1 MSDTKEKSG
10 ATTLLMVRASY
21 LKLAKPEAVKGEPD
35 GKKRYGMVCLIPKD
49 TAEGKAAY
57 AKSLAEIERIKKANP
72 TVKFKAKDICLQDG
86 DKAEDVPEEY
96 KGHWFF
102 SANRNEDQKRPQ
114 VLGKKKSAGVIDSD
128 HDQFP
133 YSGCWV
139 NVVVSFYKPKRFD
152 KVCASLEIVQFAKND
167 TPFAGTQASADDLPD
182 DEDDDDDNLDGEEE
196 EFPGLD

>member
-1 MSDTKEKSG
+1 MSDTKEKG
-10 ATTLLMVRASY
+10 GQVTLLGVRASY

-35 GKKRYGMVCLIPKD
+35 GKKRYGMVALIPKD
-49 TAEGKAAY
+49 TPEGKAAK
-57 AKSLAEIERIKKANP
+57 AKVDADIERIKKANL

-114 VLGKKKSAGVIDSD
+114 VLGKKKSAGVIDVG

-139 NVVVSFYKPKRFD
+139 NIVVGFYKPKRFD
-152 KVCASLEIVQFAKND
+152 KICASLEIVQFAKDD
-167 TPFAGTQASADDLPD
+167 TAFAGSTASADDLPD
-182 DEDDDDDNLDGEEE
+182 DDEDDDLDGEDVDL
-196 EFPGLD
+196 GDDD